1 MVKIDNFNYN
11 KASVK
16 TDNSNYNKVS
26 VKTDSAVK
34 LIETLKDLG
43 VFKEKR
49 KPRASKAKKPLS
61 EDIRQ
66 DNDMKGYVEPV
77 QVRVEADRQGL
88 TDEDVET
95 KTNALVAQIR
105 GEIAQNRIDDLQR
118 SRKDLFTLFNAV
130 QPRIER
136 TQQAVPSS
144 YDPFF
149 RQSTT
154 ITDVPDTEEERF
166 TETLNEG
173 GPDVEPAKQ
182 ETIFTPEEQEIEQ
195 QQSQELVKKQ
205 KERVRRIRD
214 ARKAFTDSYGLP
226 EVPSTADVSTKT
238 MREYFINFMV
248 KTNNDYDSKIL
259 TNSSLMRKAMI
270 EIIDSTIL

>member
-1 MVKIDNFNYN
+1 MVKI
-11 KASVK
+11 
-16 TDNSNYNKVS
+16 DNSNYNKVS

-34 LIETLKDLG
+34 LIQTLKDLG

-77 QVRVEADRQGL
+77 QVRVEADTQGL

-105 GEIAQNRIDDLQR
+105 DEVAQNRIEDLQR
-118 SRKDLFTLFNAV
+118 TTQNLFRLFNAV

-136 TQQAVPSS
+136 TQQDVPSS
-144 YDPFF
+144 YDPFK
-149 RQSTT
+149 QTAT
-154 ITDVPDTEEERF
+154 VYQLPDVEEERF

-195 QQSQELVKKQ
+195 QGQELVKKQ
-205 KERVRRIRD
+205 RLRTIRD
-214 ARKAFTDSYGLP
+214 KRKAFTDSYGLP
-226 EVPSTADVSTKT
+226 ELPATGDVDTKT
-238 MREYFINFMV
+238 MRDYFINFMDN
-248 KTNNDYDSKIL
+248 TNNEYDNKIL
-259 TNSSLMRKAMI
+259 QSKVNMFKAMV
-270 EIIDSTIL
+270 EIINSTII

>member
-1 MVKIDNFNYN
+1 MVKI
-11 KASVK
+11 
-16 TDNSNYNKVS
+16 DNSNYNKVS

-34 LIETLKDLG
+34 LIQTLKDLG

-77 QVRVEADRQGL
+77 QVRVEADTQGL

-105 GEIAQNRIDDLQR
+105 GEIAQNRIEDLQR
-118 SRKDLFTLFNAV
+118 TTQNLFRLFNAV

-136 TQQAVPSS
+136 TQQDVPSS

-154 ITDVPDTEEERF
+154 ITDLPDTEEERF

-195 QQSQELVKKQ
+195 QGQELVKKQ
-205 KERVRRIRD
+205 RLRTIRD
-214 ARKAFTDSYGLP
+214 KRKAFTDSYGLP
-226 EVPSTADVSTKT
+226 ELPATGDVDTKT
-238 MREYFINFMV
+238 MRDYFINFMDN
-248 KTNNDYDSKIL
+248 TNNEYDSRIL
-259 TNSSLMRKAMI
+259 QSKVNMRNAMI
-270 EIIDSTIL
+270 EIIDSTII